1 MGRGEFSLGVAAP
14 DAGHPIR
21 APALRAPPILT
32 FSVSQG
38 LRGITSVLVIT
49 THVARALDFA
59 LFWPADKKDA
69 PPRLMQLPYL
79 RIPYQGRIG
88 VPIFAFL
95 TGFVCA
101 YKPLKLAYQH
111 GNTPASLQAVARSAF
126 RRPPRLMLPAMIATF
141 FSFVLSCFGAYT
153 AANHCDSFWVRFDAP
168 DYQPFREN
176 VRRLFKS
183 ILTTWTSTDNAFD
196 RHQWAMRPLLIG
208 AFQVYVVLAAT
219 IGMRFRYR
227 ILVHIFL
234 IFYWLFNVGY
244 LTGTPE
250 FLPITPRTRESS
262 LTQTETFGAN
272 LALGTLLAEL
282 AQHRPTQN
290 FITAHQRILTF
301 VIAPILLL
309 IGGWIGSYPQEHED
323 WTEWSQTLHNHL
335 VNPDPEGGEDL
346 GSILVPAGANAH
358 RRTSAFF
365 IYCTAISIFVSPAIQ
380 KLLSHRLLLWLG
392 HHSFAV
398 YLVHGTL
405 LRTVAIWIVYGI
417 SGQPWEEAGKNEDGS
432 EQMQEWIEPKS
443 RSHKLL
449 AIIIFTMLTYMAA
462 WAWMKWV
469 DTACA
474 RATQWLE
481 NKVFDTSDDGEGK
494 AGLLEKGFPHA
505 NGNGSLVQPSQD
517 RTDRSQP
524 PP

>member
-1 MGRGEFSLGVAAP
+1 MSKSGQRNIKWVE
-14 DAGHPIR
+14 
-21 APALRAPPILT
+21 
-32 FSVSQG
+32 G
-38 LRGITSVLVIT
+38 LRGVTSVLVIT

-101 YKPLKLAYQH
+101 YKPLKLAYQQ
-111 GNTPASLQAVARSAF
+111 GNAPASLQSVARSAF

-141 FSFVLSCFGAYT
+141 ISFVLSCFGAYT

-168 DYQPFREN
+168 DYKPFRQN

-183 ILTTWTSTDNAFD
+183 LLTTWTSTDNAFD

-227 ILVHIFL
+227 LLIHILL
-234 IFYWLFNVGY
+234 IFYWLCNTAY
-244 LTGTPE
+244 L
-250 FLPITPRTRESS
+250 
-262 LTQTETFGAN
+262 TETFGAN

-290 FITAHQRILTF
+290 FITSHQRILTF
-301 VIAPILLL
+301 VVAPILLL
-309 IGGWIGSYPQEHED
+309 IGGWVGSYPQEHED
-323 WTEWSQTLHNHL
+323 WSEWSQTLHNHL
-335 VNPDPEGGEDL
+335 VNPDPEGGDPL
-346 GSILVPAGANAH
+346 GSMLVPSGSNVH

-365 IYCTAISIFVSPAIQ
+365 IYCTAISIFISPAIQ

-405 LRTVAIWIVYGI
+405 LRTVAIWVVYGI
-417 SGQPWEEAGKNEDGS
+417 TGQPWEKAGKNEDGS
-432 EQMQEWIEPKS
+432 EQVQEWIKPKS

-449 AIIIFTMLTYMAA
+449 SVIIFTTLTYIAA

-481 NKVFDTSDDGEGK
+481 NKVFDTSEDDEGK
-494 AGLLEKGFPHA
+494 AGLAEKGYSHA
-505 NGNGSLVQPSQD
+505 NGNGSLTTRPSQD
-517 RTDRSQP
+517 RTDKSQP